1 MHKYYHKADDVPL
14 DSTSED
20 GVAVSLAAGE
30 FQLGRKIGP
39 GTEMYDLSDFF
50 FFYICVFIMYNAYI
64 VCIYT
69 KIYICIHI

>member
-50 FFYICVFIMYNAYI
+50 FFFLHLCVHY
-64 VCIYT
+64 V
-69 KIYICIHI
+69 